1 MTLSKFINVCFDV
14 TDRLLITIF
23 CNRQLMQKKREYA
36 GNAYQLFTEVK
47 KAYDSVRM
55 EVLFKIFIEFGIPMK
70 IAGLIETC
78 LN

>member
-1 MTLSKFINVCFDV
+1 
-14 TDRLLITIF
+14 
-23 CNRQLMQKKREYA
+23 MQKKREFA
-36 GNAYQLFTEVK
+36 GNAYQLFAEVK